1 MKILFFSLI
10 SILTIQCKQVD
21 ANETVLLNMQSE
33 TQEPIIKVLSKESF
47 KAAISG
53 NTVQLIDVRTP
64 EEYIDGHIEG
74 ALNINVQD
82 QKFAEQISKLDKTKT
97 VYIYCRSGSR
107 SQMAASQ
114 MKTLGFKS
122 IIDLKGG
129 YMNY

>member
-1 MKILFFSLI
+1 
-10 SILTIQCKQVD
+10 
-21 ANETVLLNMQSE
+21 MQSE
-33 TQEPIIKVLSKESF
+33 TQEPIIKVLPKESF

>member
-10 SILTIQCKQVD
+10 SILSLQCKQVD

-33 TQEPIIKVLSKESF
+33 TQEPIIKVMSKEAF
-47 KAAISG
+47 KVAISSK
-53 NTVQLIDVRTP
+53 TVQLIDVRTP

-82 QKFAEQISKLDKTKT
+82 QNFAKQISKLDKTKP

-107 SQMAASQ
+107 SQMAASE
-114 MKTLGFKS
+114 MKAMGFES
-122 IIDLKGG
+122 IIDLKDG

>member
-21 ANETVLLNMQSE
+21 ASETVLLNMQSE
-33 TQEPIIKVLSKESF
+33 TQEPIIKVLPKESF

>member
-1 MKILFFSLI
+1 MKTIIIALSLVLVACSSSSNQAGNLLSSTNFESKI
-10 SILTIQCKQVD
+10 KTTTD
-21 ANETVLLNMQSE
+21 AQ
-33 TQEPIIKVLSKESF
+33 I
-47 KAAISG
+47 
-53 NTVQLIDVRTP
+53 IDVRTP

>member
-33 TQEPIIKVLSKESF
+33 TQEPIIKVLPKESF

-97 VYIYCRSGSR
+97 VYIYSRSGSR

>member
-33 TQEPIIKVLSKESF
+33 TQEPIIKVLPKESF